1 MRTSGLFGAL
11 LSIAL
16 PLVAANP
23 LNAAVL
29 GRAPGIDEVARR
41 TPGDLAR
48 RATVSGPY
56 MNAAFIHY
64 VGGPHAC
71 GPINSNFFVAL
82 DASQFGTG
90 FPGPNCNVPI
100 TVQVGSHS
108 MTAVILD
115 VCVEC
120 GENGLAMSNALFE
133 YFAPLYDLVLYGTWS
148 VDNASA
154 SD

>member
-29 GRAPGIDEVARR
+29 GRGPGIDEVARR
-41 TPGDLAR
+41 TPGDVAR
-48 RATVSGPY
+48 RATVGGPY

-64 VGGPHAC
+64 VGGPLAC

-115 VCVEC
+115 VVRVTPFSSCPGDGCSLVLCGAAVRGVRGKRVGHVEC
-120 GENGLAMSNALFE
+120 PF
-133 YFAPLYDLVLYGTWS
+133 
-148 VDNASA
+148 
-154 SD
+154 